1 MIMKRFFVIV
11 VLIALPLVAM
21 AQKGL
26 AIESV
31 MNDIARYTSH
41 NNQVYMEGN
50 SVSAYGL
57 SLFRSVLAR
66 QSAKAVD
73 AMRDAA
79 LTDAKQAVDYKTIVR
94 DGVTIAGY
102 YQLPPLAADELNRFV
117 FFRVM
122 DSNSAMLIYMEG
134 ETTLDIIVN
143 IKLNKK

>member
-1 MIMKRFFVIV
+1 MKQLLIIV
-11 VLIALPLVAM
+11 VMGLLPIVAS

-26 AIESV
+26 AIERV
-31 MNDIARYTSH
+31 MKNISEYSSH
-41 NNQVYMEGN
+41 NDQVHMEGN

-57 SLFRSVLAR
+57 SLFESLVAH

-73 AMRDAA
+73 VMREAA
-79 LTDAKQAVDYKTIVR
+79 LADGQQAVDYKTIVR
-94 DGVTIAGY
+94 DGVTNAGY
-102 YQLPPLAADELNRFV
+102 YQLPPIEDGEPNRFV

-134 ETTLDIIVN
+134 ETTLDKIVN

>member
-1 MIMKRFFVIV
+1 MKRL
-11 VLIALPLVAM
+11 LIIIAIAILPLVAS

-26 AIESV
+26 AVEHV
-31 MNDIARYTSH
+31 MENIAKYTSH

-79 LTDAKQAVDYKTIVR
+79 LADGKQAVDYKTIVR
-94 DGVTIAGY
+94 DGETIAGY
-102 YQLPPLAADELNRFV
+102 YQLPPLEDGEPNRFV

-134 ETTLDIIVN
+134 KTTLDKIVN